1 MYTPREIGRAKP
13 MHMTYTGVPRIGCI
27 LRPDESQPM
36 CKVCQERVDT
46 NSHIFKAIAIV
57 DFAECHVYVL

>member
-1 MYTPREIGRAKP
+1 